1 MIPARHSWIGRQ
13 FWGGFSRWGIKL
25 AFAGMDY
32 PEGFGFDKNRSI
44 LLLGNHISW
53 WDGFW
58 PLELNRRLFRKRY
71 HVMMLEE
78 ELRKRPFM
86 AQGGA
91 FSIQPGSRDLVNSL
105 HYAADLLQQPENLVL
120 IYPQGKIHSQH
131 EHRIAFN
138 PGVEKIIERAGEET
152 QVIFSAAMLD
162 YGAKARPGLNYYLQ
176 HWDRKSRVELAY
188 NEFFEDALGEQ
199 MIRGVY

>member
-1 MIPARHSWIGRQ
+1 MIPARHSWLGRQ
-13 FWGGFSRWGIKL
+13 FWGGFSRWGIGL
-25 AFAGMDY
+25 AFSEMNY
-32 PEGFGFDKNRSI
+32 PADFNFDKNRSI

-91 FSIQPGSRDLVNSL
+91 FSIKPGSRDLVNSL
-105 HYAADLLQQPENLVL
+105 RYAGDVLHQPQNLVL

-131 EHRIAFN
+131 EHSIVFN
-138 PGVEKIIERAGEET
+138 PGVEKIIARAGEEQ
-152 QVIFSAAMLD
+152 QVVFSAALLD
-162 YGAKARPGLNYYLQ
+162 YGAKARPALNYYLQ
-176 HWDRKSRVELAY
+176 HWDGRMEVGKAY
-188 NEFFEDALGEQ
+188 QEFFDGSVEAQRALGV
-199 MIRGVY
+199 I

>member
-1 MIPARHSWIGRQ
+1 MIPARHSWLGRQ

-25 AFAGMDY
+25 AFSEMNY
-32 PEGFGFDKNRSI
+32 PKDFAFDQKRPV

-58 PLELNRRLFRKRY
+58 PLELNRRFFRKRY

-78 ELRKRPFM
+78 ELQKRPFM

-91 FSIQPGSRDLVNSL
+91 FSIQPGSRDLINSL
-105 HYAADLLQQPENLVL
+105 HYAAELLQQPENLVL

-131 EHRIAFN
+131 EHRIRFN
-138 PGVEKIIERAGEET
+138 PGVNNIIKRAGEEP
-152 QVIFSAAMLD
+152 QVIFSAALLD
-162 YGAKARPGLNYYLQ
+162 YGAKARPALNYYLR
-176 HWDRKSRVELAY
+176 HWDWEKGVEKAY
-188 NEFFEDALGEQ
+188 QTFFDEALKEQ
-199 MIRGVY
+199 AIRGLV